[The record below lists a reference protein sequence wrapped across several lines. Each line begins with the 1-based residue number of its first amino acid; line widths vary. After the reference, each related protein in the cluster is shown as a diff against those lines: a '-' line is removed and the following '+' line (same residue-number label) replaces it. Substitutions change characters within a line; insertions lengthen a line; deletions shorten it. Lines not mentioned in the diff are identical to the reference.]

1 MKLKRILY
9 ELNIKLGGGDKIYYP
24 LYNAA
29 IIFYMKKL
37 DINAPIQVSFYKA
50 RRSNNMFGH
59 VTPNKPTNLK
69 IENSNPRLILSNIA
83 HEITHSKQFL
93 KKELTIQDGNL
104 CWFDEP
110 VISVDE
116 YSKFIEYNDK
126 YKNLPF
132 EKEAFNNEEKLR
144 NEFLSSD
151 EYAKAMDSNPTL
163 KYIKDNNLL

>member
-9 ELNIKLGGGDKIYYP
+9 EINIKLGGGDKIFYP
-24 LYNAA
+24 LYNSA
-29 IIFYMKKL
+29 IIYYMKKL
-37 DINAPIQVSFYKA
+37 GINVPIQVSFYKA

-59 VTPNKPTNLK
+59 ITPNKPTNLK
-69 IENSNPRLILSNIA
+69 IENSTPSLILRMIA

-93 KKELTIQDGNL
+93 KKELTIQNGNL
-104 CWFDEP
+104 YWFDDP
-110 VISVDE
+110 IISVDE

-132 EKEAFNNEEKLR
+132 EKEAFTNEEKLR
-144 NEFLSSD
+144 NEFLNSED
-151 EYAKAMDSNPTL
+151 YITAMDSNPTL